1 MRDNVAFGPKMRGLG
16 KVERYRAAD
25 QFLKLVGLSGFERFY
40 PSQLSGGMQQRV
52 EIARVLINPPR
63 VLLMDEPFSALD
75 AQTRSMMQEVL
86 LDIWSK
92 IPTTTVFVTHDI
104 DEALFLADRIIVMS
118 ARPGRVIEDI
128 VLSFDRPRHP
138 QLVTE
143 IEFVRLKRHILEL
156 LRRPD
161 ESSLPRR
168 LD

>member
-1 MRDNVAFGPKMRGLG
+1 
-16 KVERYRAAD
+16 
-25 QFLKLVGLSGFERFY
+25 
-40 PSQLSGGMQQRV
+40 
-52 EIARVLINPPR
+52 
-63 VLLMDEPFSALD
+63 
-75 AQTRSMMQEVL
+75 MQEVL

-92 IPTTTVFVTHDI
+92 IPTTTVFVAHDI

-128 VLSFDRPRHP
+128 VLPFDRPRHP